1 MKNTASRLTKWG
13 DPLRPELAH
22 CLKVQSTGTI
32 AYELGQSGQK
42 LKLPG
47 RDLGW
52 LTLDKRPPPHPAGY
66 AILAKGL
73 AKSCWRWQE
82 TPGETAKER
91 ERERESSFFISETT
105 AGLPGEWSREC
116 RAPGGISVTAF
127 LDYFAAIFFSPA
139 SWKQIAFLPVREVRG
154 SLHVLWGKNSGRR
167 INLEGTEVGKIGLNY
182 STTSEIKIS

>member
-91 ERERESSFFISETT
+91 EREREFFLHIWDHCWFTRRMKQRMQSAGRSQHNSFPRLFRSH
-105 AGLPGEWSREC
+105 
-116 RAPGGISVTAF
+116 
-127 LDYFAAIFFSPA
+127 FFSPA